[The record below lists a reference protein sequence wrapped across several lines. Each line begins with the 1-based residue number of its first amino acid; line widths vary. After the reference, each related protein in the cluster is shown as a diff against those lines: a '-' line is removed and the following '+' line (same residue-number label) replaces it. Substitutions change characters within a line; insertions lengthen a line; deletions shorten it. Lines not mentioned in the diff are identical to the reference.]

1 MVGTLR
7 RELLDR
13 MLIMNARHLEH
24 VLAVY
29 ARHYNAHRPHQSRQ
43 QRAPDR
49 DEFPVQPVADL
60 DARRI
65 RRHPIIGGLIHE
77 YYEAA

>member
-13 MLIMNARHLEH
+13 MLIVNTRHLEH
-24 VLAVY
+24 VLAAY

-43 QRAPDR
+43 QQAPDA
-49 DEFPVQPVADL
+49 EASPVRPVADL
-60 DARRI
+60 DAHRI
-65 RRHPIIGGLIHE
+65 RRHRILSGLIHE
-77 YYEAA
+77 YYEAG